1 MSKKRNERVATI
13 AAAMTLAMG
22 PVHAD
27 SLGYSDIQ
35 ALNNTNVAH
44 TYTVRPLN
52 EELVYINIREATA
65 HLNELTS
72 RLRFYLQMTR
82 AEWEEKRM
90 PVSIDKH
97 DKRFRKHVIEALNTH
112 IAICKTYNAAVKIAL
127 NNPEIKNELLRK
139 DIIAFGKTVA
149 GLRFTAEEF
158 LSFIEQTHPPKRHNQ
173 NHLAYQTAH

>member
-97 DKRFRKHVIEALNTH
+97 DKDSENT
-112 IAICKTYNAAVKIAL
+112 L
-127 NNPEIKNELLRK
+127 
-139 DIIAFGKTVA
+139 
-149 GLRFTAEEF
+149 
-158 LSFIEQTHPPKRHNQ
+158 
-173 NHLAYQTAH
+173 